1 VSTPALPDPNRL
13 RIPDPRDLLRR
24 AWAFS
29 RPLTLVGV
37 AMLLTLLATLV
48 GILADPRVLTGA
60 PAWLKPAKFAISI
73 SIYCFTLLWLLTF
86 VRGRP
91 RLVGLIAWVTAVA
104 LLIEMVLIAYAAALG
119 TTSHFNISTPVSA
132 AVWTT
137 MGLAVVLV
145 WAANL
150 LTIVLLLVQR
160 LPYPAFAWA
169 LRLGLIVSFVGMGL
183 AFLMTSPTPGQ
194 IQAAGVD
201 GEMPIAGA
209 HSVGVE
215 DGGPGLPITNWSTT
229 GGDLRVA
236 HFFGL
241 HALQALPLFGFLVTI
256 FGPSWLRS
264 SHQVA
269 LVWLAGLVYLGLVLL
284 LAWQALR
291 GQPVVSPDA
300 LTLGTLLALF
310 AAAGAVAS
318 AVVLYAR
325 RTREQ

>member
-1 VSTPALPDPNRL
+1 MSTPAFPDPNRL
-13 RIPDPRDLLRR
+13 RVPDPRDLLRR

-37 AMLLTLLATLV
+37 AMLLTLLATLA
-48 GILADPRVLTGA
+48 GILADPRIVTGA

-119 TTSHFNISTPVSA
+119 TTSHFNVSTPVST

-137 MGLAVVLV
+137 MALSIVLV

-183 AFLMTSPTPGQ
+183 AFLMTGPTPEQ
-194 IQAAGVD
+194 IQGAGID
-201 GEMPIAGA
+201 GEIPIAGA

-229 GGDLRVA
+229 GGDWRVA

-241 HALQALPLFGFLVTI
+241 HALQALPLVGFLVAS
-256 FGPSWLRS
+256 FGPGWLRS
-264 SHQVA
+264 SHRVA

-300 LTLGTLLALF
+300 LTLGVLLALF

-318 AVVLYAR
+318 AVVLRAR
-325 RTREQ
+325 HTRGR

>member
-1 VSTPALPDPNRL
+1 
-13 RIPDPRDLLRR
+13 
-24 AWAFS
+24 
-29 RPLTLVGV
+29 VGV
-37 AMLLTLLATLV
+37 AMLLTLLATLA
-48 GILADPRVLTGA
+48 GILMDPRIVTGA

-86 VRGRP
+86 IRGRP
-91 RLVGLIAWVTAVA
+91 RLVALIAWVTAVA

-119 TTSHFNISTPVSA
+119 TTSHFNVSTPVSA

-137 MGLAVVLV
+137 MGLSVVLV

-150 LTIVLLLVQR
+150 LTIVLLLIQR

-183 AFLMTSPTPGQ
+183 AFLMTSPTPEQ

-236 HFFGL
+236 HFFGM
-241 HALQALPLFGFLVTI
+241 HALQALPLFGFLVAT
-256 FGPSWLRS
+256 FGPGWLRS
-264 SHQVA
+264 NHRIA

-300 LTLGTLLALF
+300 LTLGALLALF
-310 AAAGAVAS
+310 ATAGAVAY

-325 RTREQ
+325 RTRER

>member
-1 VSTPALPDPNRL
+1 MSIPALPDPNRL
-13 RIPDPRDLLRR
+13 RVPNPRDLLRR
-24 AWAFS
+24 AWAFNH
-29 RPLTLVGV
+29 PLTLVGV
-37 AMLLTLLATLV
+37 AMLLTLLAALI
-48 GILADPRVLTGA
+48 GILVDPRVVTGV

-119 TTSHFNISTPVSA
+119 TTSHFNVSTPVSA

-137 MGLAVVLV
+137 MGLSVMLV

-150 LTIVLLLVQR
+150 LTIVLLLIQR
-160 LPYPAFAWA
+160 LPYPAFAWS

-183 AFLMTSPTPGQ
+183 AFFMTSPTPEQ

-241 HALQALPLFGFLVTI
+241 HALQALPLAGFLVAS
-256 FGPSWLRS
+256 FGPGWLRS
-264 SHQVA
+264 GHRIA
-269 LVWLAGLVYLGLVLL
+269 LVWAASLFYLGLVLL

-291 GQPVVSPDA
+291 GQPLVSPDA
-300 LTLGTLLALF
+300 SMLGMLLALF
-310 AAAGAVAS
+310 VAAGAVAS
-318 AVVLYAR
+318 AVVLHAR
-325 RTREQ
+325 RTRER

>member
-1 VSTPALPDPNRL
+1 MSNPAMPDPNRL
-13 RIPDPRDLLRR
+13 RVPDSRDLLRR
-24 AWAFS
+24 AWTFS
-29 RPLTLVGV
+29 RPLTLVGA
-37 AMLLTLLATLV
+37 AMLVTLLAALA
-48 GILADPRVLTGA
+48 GILVDPRAVTGA

-91 RLVGLIAWVTAVA
+91 RLVGLIAWVTATA

-119 TTSHFNISTPVSA
+119 TTSHFNVSTPASA

-137 MGLAVVLV
+137 MGLSVVLV
-145 WAANL
+145 WFANL
-150 LTIVLLLVQR
+150 LTIVLLLIQR

-183 AFLMTSPTPGQ
+183 AFLMTSPTPEQ
-194 IQAAGVD
+194 IQAAGTD

-241 HALQALPLFGFLVTI
+241 HALQALPLVGFLAVS
-256 FGPSWLRS
+256 FSPGWLRS
-264 SHQVA
+264 SHRVA
-269 LVWLAGLVYLGLVLL
+269 LVWVAGLSYLGLVLL

-291 GQPVVSPDA
+291 GQPVISPDA
-300 LTLGTLLALF
+300 TTLLALLTLL

-318 AVVLYAR
+318 AVVFHAW
-325 RTREQ
+325 RTRGR